1 MKRLRRVHLL
11 MGSFVAPI
19 TIFFAATGVV
29 QVFGFHRAPKD
40 GSYKPPEAVNVASSV
55 HRNEYFRAVPA
66 TPSECEGIT
75 DGLEQLR
82 CRERV
87 QERLAERVPARMFAW
102 LMVFG
107 AAGIALNAV
116 TGVLMA
122 VQLKAW
128 RGYVVLLFALGL
140 LAPVLLILL

>member
-11 MGSFVAPI
+11 MGCFVAPF
-19 TIFFAATGVV
+19 TIFFAATGVL

-40 GSYKPPEAVNVASSV
+40 GSYVPPKAVSVASSM
-55 HRNEYFRAVPA
+55 HKNEYFRAVPA
-66 TPSECEGIT
+66 TPTECEGIT
-75 DGLEQLR
+75 DGLEQFR

-87 QERLAERVPARMFAW
+87 QERLGERAPARMFAW

-107 AAGIALNAV
+107 AVGIALNAV

-128 RGYVVLLFALGL
+128 RSYVVFLFALGC

>member
-11 MGSFVAPI
+11 MGCFVAPF
-19 TIFFAATGVV
+19 TIFFAATGML
-29 QVFGFHRAPKD
+29 QVFGFHRQPKD
-40 GSYKPPEAVNVASSV
+40 GSYLPPQTVVVASSV
-55 HRNEYFRAVPA
+55 HKNEYFRTVPA
-66 TPSECEGIT
+66 IPTECEGIT
-75 DGLEQLR
+75 DGLEQFR
-82 CRERV
+82 CRLRV

-128 RGYVVLLFALGL
+128 RGYVIVLFALGL
-140 LAPVLLILL
+140 LAPVLLIML